1 MEKFGEHMAPFAVQM
16 TQQLAAA
23 FMKYA
28 NADDEDEDDDV
39 GEAGDEKKGSSGR
52 IEMGFSNIKLPTLGS
67 LSTSSTVIRVPKYY
81 CGSYSDA

>member
-28 NADDEDEDDDV
+28 NADDEDDDDDV
-39 GEAGDEKKGSSGR
+39 GEAEGSR
-52 IEMGFSNIKLPTLGS
+52 REA
-67 LSTSSTVIRVPKYY
+67 Y
-81 CGSYSDA
+81 